1 MTPRALA
8 RAGLF
13 TAVVGGLGWLAAASW
28 PALLPFVV
36 GGIVAYML
44 LPIVNALD
52 NVMPRPL
59 AAFLSV
65 AAVGVTVAG
74 IALLVVPPIVFQL
87 IRTGVDLPT
96 GTQVDAAINRF
107 AASLGTPAES
117 SRPVA
122 TLLSG
127 IATGVR
133 DLLASAQGR
142 LDDLL
147 GAVVSG
153 LLGAIGALVGLIVLP
168 TWMLTVMTDVR
179 RARAAVDRRMAPW
192 LRRDAW
198 AAVGILDRATG
209 SYLRGY
215 VTVAALVGLAT
226 WVGLRASPRLGGPEF
241 REPVALALIAGAT
254 QLVPAIGGLL
264 GLLPALLILPVQP
277 DRGLAYVAAY
287 LVARFV
293 GSALLGSR
301 LKERRLRVHPA
312 IMVPGIVAIG
322 QFGILPLLL
331 SAPIVAIVHDLI
343 PHIFPGL
350 FDLDDTALGRVYARR
365 LDTIRSFDLVLT
377 PSESTRRDV
386 IEHLG
391 IDFLFPLN
399 KVLDPFREV
408 FLRLRNGIFDLVE
421 NRGFA
426 FVCSK

>member
-1 MTPRALA
+1 MPPLEQSSAQARAAREWGELRARLQTVTPRALA

-36 GGIVAYML
+36 GGIVAYTL

-226 WVGLRASPRLGGPEF
+226 WVGLRASPQLGGPEF

-331 SAPIVAIVHDLI
+331 SAPIVAIVHDLVRYAHGRLSE
-343 PHIFPGL
+343 PPSPAGLLPGS
-350 FDLDDTALGRVYARR
+350 DTAPAAALTSARTPAQRSVTAPRPLPRR
-365 LDTIRSFDLVLT
+365 LPAES
-377 PSESTRRDV
+377 PSPSAT
-386 IEHLG
+386 G
-391 IDFLFPLN
+391 
-399 KVLDPFREV
+399 
-408 FLRLRNGIFDLVE
+408 G
-421 NRGFA
+421 
-426 FVCSK
+426 